1 MDAVARICFVLGL
14 LVLSFGYGYAAR
26 SWKLPPYHQLRPLA
40 DSVVAATRYFT
51 EADYLTFDS
60 PHPEGGVVA
69 ADGAAAAPGL
79 TFIPHYDGEQFVA
92 DLIDLKGRVVHQWRA
107 KFSEV
112 FGENP
117 AHVQFAADDSILAW
131 HGTHLYPDGSLLLN
145 FEGQLFP
152 FGGGLVKLDK
162 DSRVVWKLARN
173 THHAVTVA
181 EDGTIWVPSLNYRAQ
196 GMAELP
202 GFEPW
207 FYEDTILKVSP
218 DGEVLD
224 EISVLLAMRS
234 LPGLLPPRSE
244 TFDPTHLNDIEL
256 VTPELAA
263 AFPMLKV
270 GDLLVSL
277 RNVSSLVAIDAET
290 KMARWAMAGSFR
302 RQHDPDLL
310 PNGHILVF
318 DNLGGDPACG
328 RSRIL
333 ELDPVTQ
340 AIVWSYAGC
349 NGERFYSEAWG
360 EQQLLPNGNVLITE
374 SYGGRVFEVTR
385 EGQPRVVWSWVN
397 HIGGSEGPLRGGVVG
412 PSRRF
417 APGEL
422 PFVES
427 REIAGKTPA
436 GQPPSGQTLSTPPAP
451 G

>member
-1 MDAVARICFVLGL
+1 
-14 LVLSFGYGYAAR
+14 
-26 SWKLPPYHQLRPLA
+26 
-40 DSVVAATRYFT
+40 
-51 EADYLTFDS
+51 
-60 PHPEGGVVA
+60 
-69 ADGAAAAPGL
+69 
-79 TFIPHYDGEQFVA
+79 
-92 DLIDLKGRVVHQWRA
+92 
-107 KFSEV
+107 
-112 FGENP
+112 
-117 AHVQFAADDSILAW
+117 
-131 HGTHLYPDGSLLLN
+131 
-145 FEGQLFP
+145 
-152 FGGGLVKLDK
+152 
-162 DSRVVWKLARN
+162 
-173 THHAVTVA
+173 
-181 EDGTIWVPSLNYRAQ
+181 
-196 GMAELP
+196 MAELP

-340 AIVWSYAGC
+340 AIAWSYAGC
-349 NGERFYSEAWG
+349 DGERFYSEAWG
-360 EQQLLPNGNVLITE
+360 EQQLAAQ
-374 SYGGRVFEVTR
+374 RQRADHR
-385 EGQPRVVWSWVN
+385 ELSAVAC
-397 HIGGSEGPLRGGVVG
+397 
-412 PSRRF
+412 SR
-417 APGEL
+417 
-422 PFVES
+422 
-427 REIAGKTPA
+427 
-436 GQPPSGQTLSTPPAP
+436 
-451 G
+451 

>member
-1 MDAVARICFVLGL
+1 M
-14 LVLSFGYGYAAR
+14 
-26 SWKLPPYHQLRPLA
+26 
-40 DSVVAATRYFT
+40 
-51 EADYLTFDS
+51 
-60 PHPEGGVVA
+60 
-69 ADGAAAAPGL
+69 
-79 TFIPHYDGEQFVA
+79 
-92 DLIDLKGRVVHQWRA
+92 
-107 KFSEV
+107 
-112 FGENP
+112 
-117 AHVQFAADDSILAW
+117 
-131 HGTHLYPDGSLLLN
+131 
-145 FEGQLFP
+145 
-152 FGGGLVKLDK
+152 
-162 DSRVVWKLARN
+162 
-173 THHAVTVA
+173 TVA

-340 AIVWSYAGC
+340 AIAWSYAGC
-349 NGERFYSEAWG
+349 AASASTAR
-360 EQQLLPNGNVLITE
+360 
-374 SYGGRVFEVTR
+374 
-385 EGQPRVVWSWVN
+385 
-397 HIGGSEGPLRGGVVG
+397 
-412 PSRRF
+412 
-417 APGEL
+417 PGA
-422 PFVES
+422 S
-427 REIAGKTPA
+427 NSSCRTAT
-436 GQPPSGQTLSTPPAP
+436 S
-451 G
+451 